1 MITYCPNHKEAI
13 EIFHKYFLNR
23 FDLLPIYYSSR
34 ITVAKADNLLLESHL
49 TGKKVPIL
57 EKSKI
62 LLLGK
67 GQVKCG
73 AYTPDAQSKTKYAC
87 IDFDGSGHSSPLENP
102 QDAVTRTHL
111 YASSLSIP
119 SYIECSSGGK
129 GYHLWIF
136 FKTPIDAIYARALC
150 RAILPDDIKMK
161 NGSLCDIM
169 SNKGVEIFP
178 KTNELQKGKVGN
190 QVWLPWYYGASDKG
204 SIFYSYKDDLKPTVY
219 TSFDQINEKD
229 VIDIVNNFGG
239 LDKIFKGKNLTYSV
253 NLDKTN
259 DIWKV
264 WRSSVLENL
273 SLDMIYGDYYTG
285 KTSGEW
291 IECRDPWSSTGDQNP
306 SSGVA
311 NGKGEIEKGTWHSF
325 ISSESLSVFDF
336 VRKIGLTEDNH
347 MSACR
352 YLSDVTGID
361 LPRTNNDNVVPLTTL
376 LTNPTPTNDDTPQIV
391 VSNRQLRDI
400 VDDCWTAIQHYN
412 NLSPRLFIK
421 AGKLVN
427 VSEIE
432 DPPSIHLLNEAE
444 VYGVLSRAANWI
456 KITNTG
462 VINVLPLDKAARDI
476 ICSEHQGKQIVPKL
490 ESVVTTPIF
499 SNKKELI
506 IKPGYNECAKTWYKP
521 SLSVPEI
528 PKTPTEEDVLAA
540 KRLIEE
546 DLFVNFPFCTEGDIA
561 HSYAALLLPFVRQ
574 LIDGPTPLHIVEAPG
589 PGTGKGKL
597 CNLISIISTGTACEA
612 RSLPGTDDDIRKMI
626 TAELLQSKT
635 IILLDNA
642 SEKKKLDSAS
652 LAVVL
657 TSVSWKDRILG
668 ESSMASLSNF
678 ALWMLTANNPK
689 FSMEIARRCVRI
701 RLDAKIEQPWKRKA
715 FKHPYPEEW
724 AKENR
729 GILVRAA
736 LVLVQNWVMKG
747 CPQSD
752 NKLGSFERWSAV
764 IGGILEVNNIRG
776 FLGNLDEIYEHSDKE
791 GLAWRGL
798 VIKWSAFYQ
807 ENNVDIQDL
816 YRLCDS
822 NGLMLDIIG
831 EGPERSRINKLQEAL
846 TTARDRV
853 VLDYKIVNL
862 ANGQYKLQ
870 DMNPSRDRG
879 LEVES
884 SCEESKPAKKDK
896 KTRKSKVKIDGYF
909 EGTKVDENST
919 RDELFNL

>member
-1 MITYCPNHKEAI
+1 MITYCPHYKEAI

-23 FDLLPIYYSSR
+23 FDVLPIYYSSR
-34 ITVAKADNLLLESHL
+34 ITVAKAHDDLLESHL
-49 TGKKVPIL
+49 TGKKVSLI

-67 GQVKCG
+67 GQIKCG
-73 AYTPDAQSKTKYAC
+73 AYTPNTNSKTKYAC
-87 IDFDGSGHSSPLENP
+87 IDFDGSGHSSPLEDPEN
-102 QDAVTRTHL
+102 AIIKTYL
-111 YASSLSIP
+111 YASSLGIP

-136 FKTPIDAIYARALC
+136 FESPIDAIYARALC
-150 RAILPDDIKMK
+150 KAILPDDIKMK
-161 NGSLCDIM
+161 NGSTCDVL
-169 SNKGVEIFP
+169 SNKGIEIFP
-178 KTNELQKGKVGN
+178 KTNELGKGKVGN
-190 QVWLPWYYGASDKG
+190 QVWLPWYYGASEKG
-204 SIFYSYKDDLKPTVY
+204 SIFYSYKDELKPTVY
-219 TSFDQINEKD
+219 TSFEQISEKS

-239 LDKIFKGKNLTYSV
+239 IDKIFKGKNLSYSV

-273 SLDMIYGDYYTG
+273 SLELIYGDYYTG

-291 IECRDPWSSTGDQNP
+291 IECRDPWSQTGDQNP

-325 ISSESLSVFDF
+325 ISSENLSVFDF
-336 VRKIGLTEDNH
+336 IRKIGLTEDNH

-352 YLSDVTGID
+352 YLADVTGID
-361 LPRTNNDNVVPLTTL
+361 LPRTNNDNVVPITTL

-391 VSNRQLRDI
+391 ISNRQLRDI
-400 VDDCWTAIQHYN
+400 VDDCWTAVQHYN
-412 NLSPRLFIK
+412 NLSPRLFVK
-421 AGKLVN
+421 AGQLVN
-427 VSEIE
+427 VNEME
-432 DPPSIHLLNEAE
+432 DPPSIHMLTESE
-444 VYGVLSRAANWI
+444 VYGILSRAANWI

-462 VINVLPLDKAARDI
+462 VINVLPLDKAARDMV
-476 ICSEHQGKQIVPKL
+476 CSDHPGKQNVPKL
-490 ESVVTTPIF
+490 ETVVTTPVF
-499 SNKKELI
+499 SHKKELI
-506 IKPGYNECAKTWYKP
+506 IKPGYNECAKVWYKP
-521 SLSVPEI
+521 SLTVPEI
-528 PKTPTEEDVLAA
+528 PKSPTEEDVEAA
-540 KRLIEE
+540 KRLIED
-546 DLFVNFPFCTEGDIA
+546 DLFVNFPFCTEGDLA

-597 CNLISIISTGTACEA
+597 CNLISIISTGEACEA
-612 RSLPGTDDDIRKMI
+612 RSLPSTDEEIRKMI
-626 TAELLQSKT
+626 TAELIQSKT

-657 TSVSWKDRILG
+657 TSVNWKDRILK
-668 ESSMASLSNF
+668 ESRMLSLTNF

-701 RLDAKIEQPWKRKA
+701 RLDAKVEQPWKRKA

-729 GILVRAA
+729 SILVRAV
-736 LVLVQNWVMKG
+736 LILVQNWVVKG
-747 CPQSD
+747 CPHSE
-752 NKLGSFERWSAV
+752 NKLGSFERWSAI

-798 VIKWSAFYQ
+798 VAKWSAFYQ
-807 ENNVDIQDL
+807 ETPVDIQDL
-816 YRLCDS
+816 YRLCES
-822 NGLMLDIIG
+822 NGLMIDVIG
-831 EGPERSRINKLQEAL
+831 EGPERVRINKLQEAL
-846 TTARDRV
+846 NTARDRV
-853 VLDYKIVNL
+853 VLEYKLISLNT
-862 ANGQYKLQ
+862 GQYKLE
-870 DMNPSRDRG
+870 DLNPSRPHNIPTEDPD
-879 LEVES
+879 
-884 SCEESKPAKKDK
+884 KPSTPKKKAKTKQK
-896 KTRKSKVKIDGYF
+896 QDGYF
-909 EGTKVDENST
+909 MGSKVNENSEK
-919 RDELFNL
+919 DELFNL